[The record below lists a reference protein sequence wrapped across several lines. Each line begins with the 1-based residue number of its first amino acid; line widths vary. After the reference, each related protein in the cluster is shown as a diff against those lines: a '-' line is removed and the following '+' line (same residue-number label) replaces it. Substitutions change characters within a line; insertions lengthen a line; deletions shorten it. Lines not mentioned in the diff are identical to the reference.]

1 MLELQAYA
9 TVPSWPLFYS
19 FLFAVQTW
27 YLPVVSQWQ
36 SLPLRNSNLGV
47 GMMVH
52 QVKALALQAL
62 VNKIKQK
69 QQQQKQTNE
78 NERKVIKLMH
88 SER

>member
-27 YLPVVSQWQ
+27 CLPVVSQWQ

-62 VNKIKQK
+62 VGNKIKQK
-69 QQQQKQTNE
+69 QQQQKQTNK
-78 NERKVIKLMH
+78 RKLKK
-88 SER
+88 SD